1 MARYRKPYVFNR
13 TGRKPRYTPRRRSS
27 GRRKN
32 DHALR
37 DGMHR
42 AVIKGFRG
50 TVKAMVYGGRA
61 KRTGGKIAKAPFVIG
76 RGLYR
81 AIRGR

>member
-1 MARYRKPYVFNR
+1 
-13 TGRKPRYTPRRRSS
+13 
-27 GRRKN
+27 
-32 DHALR
+32 
-37 DGMHR
+37 MHR